1 MKRWW
6 FILLFAV
13 LIVIISF
20 YYDNWIIEQVP
31 NMKNNLFDNIS
42 MKLDI
47 FGEILIFVLLT
58 LLFFWKSEK
67 RKWIIP
73 LWITLLSSAVIS
85 FILKIIIQRPR
96 PFQLGLTS
104 INSMLNKANFSTW
117 NFSFPSFD
125 TMFIFSAVPL
135 LSREFPKLKKVWI
148 ILAVIIALS
157 RVYLG
162 LHFLSDV
169 IAGGVIGYFIGIWVI
184 RLEKEN
190 KFGERYYRIFSRKFL
205 KGK

>member
-1 MKRWW
+1 MKKWW
-6 FILLFAV
+6 YVFLFAV

-20 YYDNWIIEQVP
+20 YYDGWVINQVP
-31 NMKNNLFDNIS
+31 NLKNSLFDNIS

-47 FGEILIFVLLT
+47 FGEIIIFILLT
-58 LLFFWKSEK
+58 LLFFWKHEK

-73 LWITLLSSAVIS
+73 LWITLLSSAVVS

-96 PFQLGLTS
+96 PFQLGLIS
-104 INSMLNKANFSTW
+104 IDSLLNRANFSTW

-135 LSREFPKLKKVWI
+135 LSRQFPKLKKVWI
-148 ILAVIIALS
+148 ILAVIIAFS

-169 IAGGVIGYFIGIWVI
+169 IAGGIIGYLIGIWVI
-184 RLEKEN
+184 RLEKQN
-190 KFGERYYRIFSRKFL
+190 KFGERYYRKFERRFL
-205 KGK
+205 GKK

>member
-1 MKRWW
+1 M
-6 FILLFAV
+6 LFAM

-20 YYDNWIIEQVP
+20 YYDSWIIEQVP
-31 NMKNNLFDNIS
+31 NLKNNLFNSIS
-42 MKLDI
+42 INLNI
-47 FGEILIFVLLT
+47 FGEIIIFILLT
-58 LLFFWKSEK
+58 LLFFWKEEK

-73 LWITLLSSAVIS
+73 LWITLLSSAVVS

-96 PFQLGLTS
+96 PFQLGLTT
-104 INSMLNKANFSTW
+104 INSLLNRANFSTW

-135 LSREFPKLKKVWI
+135 LSKEFPKLKKIWI
-148 ILAVIIALS
+148 ILAVIIGLS

-169 IAGGVIGYFIGIWVI
+169 IAGGIIGYFIGIKVI
-184 RLEKEN
+184 KSEKEN
-190 KFGERYYRIFSRKFL
+190 KFGERYYRIFSRRYL
-205 KGK
+205 KMK